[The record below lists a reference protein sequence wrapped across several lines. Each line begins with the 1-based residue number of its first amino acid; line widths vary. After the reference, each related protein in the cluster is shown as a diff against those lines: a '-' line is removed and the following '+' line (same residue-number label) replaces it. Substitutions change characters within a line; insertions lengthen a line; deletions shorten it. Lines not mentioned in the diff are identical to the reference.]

1 MPVTVD
7 YDSVAS
13 VLSYKC
19 EWLLYAMVCH
29 HYKVSLDTLAPIGL
43 ISSCIL
49 FSFIGNSAGFLT
61 KMQRDRRLEK
71 ATKAEVASNFIK
83 SSSGSWWAITR
94 MPHLHS

>member
-13 VLSYKC
+13 VPSYKC
-19 EWLLYAMVCH
+19 VLLWYAMVCH

-43 ISSCIL
+43 ISSWIL
-49 FSFIGNSAGFLT
+49 FSVIGNSAGFLT

-71 ATKAEVASNFIK
+71 ATKAEVASDFIK
-83 SSSGSWWAITR
+83 SSNGSWWAITR